1 VDHDNLH
8 GHWEHGFSQLSA
20 QFELSGLTSLLH
32 LERMSLD
39 VLIGM
44 TSLEELV
51 AQRLLQFVCED
62 IGELQANKSPR
73 PKRMGYSN

>member
-1 VDHDNLH
+1 M
-8 GHWEHGFSQLSA
+8 FSQLSA

-51 AQRLLQFVCED
+51 AQRLLQFVHED

-73 PKRMGYSN
+73 PKRMRYSN